1 MHTCHSTMK
10 LFSCKI
16 SSQGSYT
23 LKKYLRVS
31 LQLGNNLFDEF
42 FKEKMQPESE
52 KSIFDPMK
60 GTSVKT
66 FTWSHKPLNLKVHD
80 KGFIVQCP
88 LDKDKENI
96 DMWSLIGEREIKNV
110 QLSLLNPVRSLIK
123 GDVGKSSAVDEILKF
138 ANTKPRTQ
146 VPHDFFVCYIIDGM
160 AVLNKINPNRTWV
173 KQGAGLAAAFNMSID
188 THTNDATSVIV
199 AFGCCCD
206 ISLKISNE
214 NIQAR

>member
-1 MHTCHSTMK
+1 M
-10 LFSCKI
+10 
-16 SSQGSYT
+16 
-23 LKKYLRVS
+23 
-31 LQLGNNLFDEF
+31 
-42 FKEKMQPESE
+42 
-52 KSIFDPMK
+52 
-60 GTSVKT
+60 
-66 FTWSHKPLNLKVHD
+66 
-80 KGFIVQCP
+80 
-88 LDKDKENI
+88 
-96 DMWSLIGEREIKNV
+96 KNV